1 MEIPNGLVQDEVL
14 KNLVAAEDEVGRG
27 STREV
32 FGVFGAPDLVIK
44 RSHVSFH
51 YSNFVEWTIWNA
63 VQKMTSDDKM
73 GHVPNPCLIKFFATV
88 LANSHSAEFLLME
101 RLQALG
107 DTSAIRHSKFPKWLN
122 DKKPSAFGV
131 AKDGEIKVMDYGM
144 INFYHVL
151 NPLNSEG
158 MF

>member
-1 MEIPNGLVQDEVL
+1 MEIPNGLVQDEIL
-14 KNLVAAEDEVGRG
+14 KNLVDFDDDIGRG

-32 FGVFGAPDLVIK
+32 FTVVGAPDLVIK
-44 RSHVSFH
+44 RSHVPFH

-63 VQKMTSDDKM
+63 VQEMTADDIM
-73 GHVPNPCLIKFFATV
+73 GHVPNPCLIKIFARV
-88 LANSHSAEFLLME
+88 LAISHSAEFLLME
-101 RLQALG
+101 RLQPLRDA
-107 DTSAIRHSKFPKWLN
+107 SAIRHSKFPKWLN

-158 MF
+158 IF